1 MKMSDQDQRKDFND
15 IAGDDLD
22 ELYLYEAYREGVHR
36 LHSSEYL
43 FDFHTGKYH
52 AFSVART
59 TPDFWAA
66 DGKIVDAVPIF
77 LSKFDKDDPCRA
89 LVQKHLDEQWL
100 KENLADGHLEEFDYT
115 RKIDGVDRWFRMAL
129 TAVCMQPGEE
139 VRFVVVATTDITE
152 LISEHERMR
161 EELTITN
168 ARLKREMAILRAFKN
183 IYFISFSI
191 DVNSELAHVIEAPED
206 YKEFVE
212 KVNGDLRQTIQMISQ
227 NLVAPEYA
235 ETFEKFLEPRDI
247 DKRLPNSNLLTCD
260 FFTKTGMWCRCH
272 LIVVSK
278 DRNNKIELAICATQ
292 NITEEKEKE
301 IRLKQAL
308 AEANGKN

>member
-1 MKMSDQDQRKDFND
+1 MSDQDQRKDFND

-43 FDFHTGKYH
+43 FDFQTGKYH

-59 TPDFWAA
+59 TPGFWAA
-66 DGKIVDAVPIF
+66 DGKIVDAVPVF
-77 LSKFDKDDPCRA
+77 LSKFDKEDPYRA
-89 LVQKHLDEQWL
+89 LVQKHLDEEWL
-100 KENLADGHLEEFDYT
+100 KESLADGHLEEFDYC

-152 LISEHERMR
+152 LISEHEKMR

-168 ARLKREMAILRAFKN
+168 ARLKREMSILRAFKN

-191 DVNSELAHVIEAPED
+191 DINSELAHVIEAPED
-206 YKEFVE
+206 YKDFAE
-212 KVNGDLRQTIQMISQ
+212 KVNGDLRQTIQMMSQ

-235 ETFEKFLEPRDI
+235 ETFIKFLEPRDI
-247 DKRLPNSNLLTCD
+247 DKRLPNSNLLSCD

-278 DRNNKIELAICATQ
+278 DRNNKIELAICAVQ

-308 AEANGKN
+308 AEASEKK

>member
-1 MKMSDQDQRKDFND
+1 MSENNQKKLFGGL
-15 IAGDDLD
+15 GDSDLD
-22 ELYLYEAYREGVHR
+22 ELYLYEAYLEGVHR

-43 FDFHTGKYH
+43 FDFKTGKYH

-59 TPDFWAA
+59 TPGFWAA
-66 DGKIVDAVPIF
+66 DGNIVDAVPIF
-77 LSKFDKDDPCRA
+77 LSKFDNDDPYRA
-89 LVQKHLDEQWL
+89 LVQKHLDEEWL

-139 VRFVVVATTDITE
+139 VRFVVIATTDITD
-152 LISEHERMR
+152 LISERERMS
-161 EELTITN
+161 EELTVAN
-168 ARLKREMAILRAFKN
+168 ARLKREMSILRAFKN

-191 DVNSELAHVIEAPED
+191 DINSELAHIIEAPED
-206 YKEFVE
+206 YKDFVT
-212 KVNGDLRQTIQMISQ
+212 KVNGDLRQSIQMLTQ

-235 ETFEKFLEPRDI
+235 EGVAKFLEPRDI
-247 DKRLPNSNLLTCD
+247 DKRLPNSNLLTYD

-278 DRNNKIELAICATQ
+278 DRNNKIDLAICAIQ

-301 IRLKQAL
+301 IRLRQAL
-308 AEANGKN
+308 SEANEKK

>member
-1 MKMSDQDQRKDFND
+1 MSYQDQKKSFGGIDN
-15 IAGDDLD
+15 GDLD

-43 FDFHTGKYH
+43 LDFKTGKYH

-59 TPDFWAA
+59 TPGFWAA
-66 DGKIVDAVPIF
+66 DGKIADAVPVF
-77 LSKFDKDDPCRA
+77 LSKFDNDEPYRA
-89 LVQKHLDEQWL
+89 LVQKHLDEEWL

-115 RKIDGVDRWFRMAL
+115 RKVDGVDRWFRMSL
-129 TAVCMQPGEE
+129 TAVYLQPGEE
-139 VRFVVVATTDITE
+139 VRFVFIATTEISD
-152 LISEHERMR
+152 LISEHEKMR

-168 ARLKREMAILRAFKN
+168 ARLQREMSILRAFKN

-191 DVNSELAHVIEAPED
+191 DVNSELAHIIEAPQE
-206 YKEFVE
+206 YKDFVG
-212 KVNGDLRQTIQMISQ
+212 KVNGDLRQTIQMMSQ
-227 NLVAPEYA
+227 NLVAPEYVEIFA
-235 ETFEKFLEPRDI
+235 KFLEPRDI

-308 AEANGKN
+308 AEANEKK

>member
-1 MKMSDQDQRKDFND
+1 MSYQDQKKSFGGIDN
-15 IAGDDLD
+15 GDLD

-43 FDFHTGKYH
+43 LDFKTGKYH

-59 TPDFWAA
+59 TPGFWAA
-66 DGKIVDAVPIF
+66 DGKIADAVPVF
-77 LSKFDKDDPCRA
+77 LSKFDNDEPYRA
-89 LVQKHLDEQWL
+89 LVQKHLDEEWL

-115 RKIDGVDRWFRMAL
+115 RKVDGVDRWFRMSL
-129 TAVCMQPGEE
+129 TAVYLQPGEE
-139 VRFVVVATTDITE
+139 VRFVFIATTEISD
-152 LISEHERMR
+152 LISEHEKMR

-168 ARLKREMAILRAFKN
+168 ARLQREMSILRAFKN

-191 DVNSELAHVIEAPED
+191 DVNSELAHIIEAPQE
-206 YKEFVE
+206 YKDFVG
-212 KVNGDLRQTIQMISQ
+212 KVNGDLRQTIQMMSQ
-227 NLVAPEYA
+227 NLVAPEYVEIFA
-235 ETFEKFLEPRDI
+235 KFLEPRDI

-308 AEANGKN
+308 AEAGDKR